1 LNFAEGAAMVE
12 ANHPGMSDNAAGA
25 IAYFTFVPAIIFLL
39 VPPYNANPHVRFHAW
54 QSLMLNVSVVLVS
67 ILLSF
72 VLVIFLIFDAELL
85 VVFKRLVWLG
95 WFVLWLMCVLKAMN
109 GQRFRIPVL
118 GSVAERQSVQ

>member
-1 LNFAEGAAMVE
+1 MVGT
-12 ANHPGMSDNAAGA
+12 NHPGMSNNAAGA
-25 IAYFTFVPAIIFLL
+25 IAYFTFIPAIIFLL
-39 VPPYNANPHVRFHAW
+39 IPPYNANPYVRFHAW

-109 GQRFRIPVL
+109 GQRFRIPIL
-118 GSVAERQSVQ
+118 GSVAERQSAE

>member
-1 LNFAEGAAMVE
+1 MVE
-12 ANHPGMSDNAAGA
+12 ANHPGMSNNAAGA
-25 IAYFTFVPAIIFLL
+25 IAYFTFIPAIIFLL
-39 VPPYNANPHVRFHAW
+39 VPPYNTNPYVRFHAW
-54 QSLMLNVSVVLVS
+54 QSLMLNVSVVLIS

-85 VVFKRLVWLG
+85 VVFKNLVWLG

-118 GSVAERQSVQ
+118 GSVAERQSAE

>member
-1 LNFAEGAAMVE
+1 MVE
-12 ANHPGMSDNAAGA
+12 ANHPGMSNNAAGA
-25 IAYFTFVPAIIFLL
+25 IAYFTFIPAIIFLL
-39 VPPYNANPHVRFHAW
+39 VPPYNANPYVRFHAW
-54 QSLMLNVSVVLVS
+54 QSLMLNVSVVLIS

-118 GSVAERQSVQ
+118 GSVAERQSAE

>member
-1 LNFAEGAAMVE
+1 MSEP
-12 ANHPGMSDNAAGA
+12 NHAGMSNNAAGA
-25 IAYFTFVPAIIFLL
+25 IAYFTFVPAIVFLL
-39 VPPYNANPHVRFHAW
+39 VPPYKANPYVRFHAW
-54 QSLMLNVSVVLVS
+54 QSLMLNLSAVLVS

-109 GQRFRIPVL
+109 GQRFRIPIL
-118 GSVAERQSVQ
+118 GSLAERHSDE

>member
-1 LNFAEGAAMVE
+1 MVV
-12 ANHPGMSDNAAGA
+12 ANHPGMSNNAAGA
-25 IAYFTFVPAIIFLL
+25 LAYFTFIPAIIFLL
-39 VPPYNANPHVRFHAW
+39 VPPYNANPYVRFHAW
-54 QSLMLNVSVVLVS
+54 QSLMLNVSVVLIS

-118 GSVAERQSVQ
+118 GSVAERQSAE

>member
-1 LNFAEGAAMVE
+1 MVV
-12 ANHPGMSDNAAGA
+12 ANHPGMSNNAAGA
-25 IAYFTFVPAIIFLL
+25 IAYFTFIPAIIFLL
-39 VPPYNANPHVRFHAW
+39 VPPYNANPYVRFHAW
-54 QSLMLNVSVVLVS
+54 QSLMLNVSVVLIS

-85 VVFKRLVWLG
+85 VVFKNLVWLG

-118 GSVAERQSVQ
+118 GSVAERQSAE